1 MTAEIASI
9 IAPLFICAGIGYF
22 WERRGPPFESTSV
35 TALALTLGMPCLI
48 FSTLTKL
55 EVSPEAFAEMSG
67 AFGLAILGF
76 LATGVVV
83 LKVSRL
89 PLSTYLPTFTA
100 SNTGNMGLPLS
111 LFAFGETG
119 LAFAICIYVISS
131 VFSFVVGWSIYAG
144 RLGID
149 VLYNNPLLYAVGAAL
164 ICVIWDIRPP
174 QWLANTTELLGA
186 LTIPLTIIALGVSI
200 AKLKI
205 SGFWRTLTLSAI
217 KLASGFAVGVLIADL
232 LGLTGVPKGVLII
245 QCAMPIA
252 VHNYVFAL
260 RFQRG
265 PEETA
270 SMIILSTL
278 ISMATLPLL
287 LWYVL

>member
-1 MTAEIASI
+1 MIAEIASI

-22 WERRGPPFESTSV
+22 WERLGPPFDAKSV
-35 TALALTLGMPCLI
+35 TSLALVIGMPCLV

-55 EVSPEAFAEMSG
+55 DVSQQAFLDISA
-67 AFGLAILGF
+67 AFGVAILGF
-76 LATGVVV
+76 LVTGVVV
-83 LKVSRL
+83 LKVARL
-89 PLSTYLPTFTA
+89 PLTTFLPTFTA

-119 LAFAICIYVISS
+119 LALAICIYVISS

-149 VLYNNPLLYAVGAAL
+149 VLYNNPLLYAVAAAL
-164 ICVIWDIRPP
+164 VCLIWDISPP
-174 QWLANTTELLGA
+174 RWLANTTELLGA
-186 LTIPLTIIALGVSI
+186 LTIPLTVIALGVSI
-200 AKLKI
+200 AKLKV
-205 SGFWRTLTLSAI
+205 SGFWRTLTLSVV
-217 KLASGFAVGVLIADL
+217 KLASGFAVGVVVADL
-232 LGLTGVPKGVLII
+232 FGLTGVAKGVLII
-245 QCAMPIA
+245 GCSMPVA

-265 PEETA
+265 PEENA